1 MTVQDLKNVAKILS
15 EHPITPEM
23 QQMMV
28 RRVGLAGPKALAT
41 LGVGGVVGTGFKKG
55 VSGIAS
61 VLGIVMLVRLGGKML
76 ANPKLIKNLT
86 QLGKTEKQLRMGK
99 ITKSAYGH
107 ILTQT
112 IRGVYEMAEFDKVY
126 IDSEI
131 KKIQK
136 QIADDL
142 SNYVQAVRGR

>member
-41 LGVGGVVGTGFKKG
+41 LGVGGVIGTSLKKG
-55 VSGIAS
+55 VGGVAS

-86 QLGKTEKQLRMGK
+86 QLDKTERQLARGK
-99 ITKSAYGH
+99 IAKTAYGH
-107 ILTQT
+107 VLIQT
-112 IRGVYEMAEFDKVY
+112 IRSVYELAEFDKVY
-126 IDSEI
+126 IDYEM
-131 KKIQK
+131 KKIRK

-142 SNYVQAVRGR
+142 DGYVRTVRGR